1 MKRLILISAVVMSC
15 GLAVAA
21 QQPPV
26 QGRDRAQLPTQPATV
41 QRGSGSVSG
50 VVVTADDTAA
60 PLAYVPVA
68 LAVSQLGM
76 PRVVLT
82 DAEGRF
88 RFEEIAD
95 GSYFLNAQK
104 PAWVTVRTGMRS
116 IAGQSLGIPISV
128 SGGEAVTGVRLRL
141 HKGGVLAGTVTLPGG
156 RAGAGLQVTA
166 LAVRVADGQRQTS
179 MLALTATTD
188 DQGRYRVYGLPPADY
203 VVQVRQ
209 LMLPQQNL
217 DMRRTLPSDI
227 RWAESVLAGPSN
239 IPGAVPDVAPPPG
252 PTVAFSPTYFPS
264 SATLT
269 GASVVSLGIA
279 EERTGIDI
287 GVQLVPTAEVTGTVT
302 SLEGTP
308 AGGAMVALQLPPS
321 AGQEELLA
329 ILLGSAVASTAA
341 DGTFT
346 LRGVM
351 PGSYELQVRAAP
363 PGARGSAAMSPMVLQ
378 GIMGGAAAGGAT
390 RWARQTIEVN
400 GSPVGPLALQLREG
414 LRVTGKVVL
423 EGSTTTLPRNARVLI
438 GSTGTLGGLPD
449 VAMFRP
455 AQSTATVAADGT
467 FEAAGLMPGT
477 YRVSV
482 VMPGMRTMATE
493 PGSGWMLKS
502 VEVND
507 RDVADLGLDVGAGD
521 VEGMTITLTDRPS
534 ELTGQV
540 QVGDEA
546 AAAQYQVVV
555 FSTDRTYWRTGSR
568 RVMSAQPSSDGRFV
582 LAGLPAGDYHLAV
595 VTDLDTREL
604 ASQTFLESLI
614 ASAIPVTM
622 AEGERKRQDIRI
634 R

>member
-1 MKRLILISAVVMSC
+1 MFACVAVLLS
-15 GLAVAA
+15 GLVVAA
-21 QQPPV
+21 QQPPT
-26 QGRDRAQLPTQPATV
+26 QGRDRVQPPGQPAVV
-41 QRGSGSVSG
+41 QTGKGSVSG
-50 VVVTADDTAA
+50 VVVTADETAA

-68 LAVSQLGM
+68 LTVSQLGM
-76 PRVVLT
+76 PRVVVT
-82 DAEGRF
+82 DAQGRF
-88 RFEEIAD
+88 RFDGIAD
-95 GSYFLNAQK
+95 GSYFLSAQK
-104 PAWVTVRTGMRS
+104 PAWVMVRTGMRS
-116 IAGQSLGIPISV
+116 VAGQSLGIPISV
-128 SGGEAVTGVRLRL
+128 SGGDAVTGVRVRL

-156 RAGAGLQVTA
+156 RAAAGLQVTA
-166 LAVRVADGQRQTS
+166 LGVRLADGERQTS
-179 MLALTATTD
+179 MLALAATTD
-188 DQGRYRVYGLPPADY
+188 DQGRYRVYGLPSGEY

-209 LMLPQQNL
+209 GLLPQQNL
-217 DMRRTLPSDI
+217 DMRQTLPSDI
-227 RWAESVLAGPSN
+227 RWAEGVLAGPKN
-239 IPGAVPDVAPPPG
+239 IPGAVPDVAPPLG
-252 PTVAFSPTYFPS
+252 PTVAFSPTYFPAS
-264 SATLT
+264 TTVNGAT
-269 GASVVSLGIA
+269 VVSLGVA
-279 EERTGIDI
+279 EERTGLDI
-287 GVQLVPTAEVTGTVT
+287 AVQLVPTAEVTGTVT

-308 AGGAMVALQLPPS
+308 AGGAMVALQLPAS

-329 ILLGSAVASTAA
+329 LLLGSAVARTAS

-363 PGARGSAAMSPMVLQ
+363 PGGRGSGAMPAIALQ
-378 GIMGGAAAGGAT
+378 GMMGGAAAGGAT
-390 RWARQTIEVN
+390 RWARQTVEVN

-414 LRVTGKVVL
+414 LRVSGKVAL
-423 EGSTTTLPRNARVLI
+423 EGATSSLPANVRVII

-482 VMPGMRTMATE
+482 VMPGMRTMPTE

-502 VEVND
+502 VVVND
-507 RDVADLGLDVGAGD
+507 RDVADLGLDIGAGD

-540 QVGDEA
+540 QVGDNA
-546 AAAQYQVVV
+546 SVAQYQVVV
-555 FSTDRTYWRTGSR
+555 FSADRTYWRTGSR

-582 LAGLPAGDYHLAV
+582 LAGLPPGDYHLAV

-604 ASQTFLESLI
+604 SSQTFLESLI